1 MGDHIHMTA
10 VLYRG
15 SLRPATTGDGRDTRH
30 SFSFGGH
37 YDPTNTGFAALVA
50 HNDERLAPGAGY
62 AEHRH
67 RDVEI
72 VTYVVDGVLA
82 HRGAGVTTD
91 RLGPG
96 DVMVTSAGSG
106 VVHAE
111 TAPDE
116 GPVRFVQ
123 AWLRPDR
130 DGGEPTRAVARAI
143 PAAGRLVPVVSGDGS
158 AELGLGVAGATLW
171 VGRLAPG
178 QEAVLPGDAALH
190 VFVATG
196 SGRCADLALDEGD
209 ALRVPEPAA
218 LRFTAASGPGA
229 GALLLVWSFR
239 PTLTRGRAA
248 LPAAPR

>member
-37 YDPTNTGFAALVA
+37 YDPTSTGFAALVA
-50 HNDERLAPGAGY
+50 HNDERLGPGAGY

-91 RLGPG
+91 RLGPR

-106 VVHAE
+106 
-111 TAPDE
+111 
-116 GPVRFVQ
+116 G
-123 AWLRPDR
+123 
-130 DGGEPTRAVARAI
+130 
-143 PAAGRLVPVVSGDGS
+143 
-158 AELGLGVAGATLW
+158 
-171 VGRLAPG
+171 
-178 QEAVLPGDAALH
+178 AALH